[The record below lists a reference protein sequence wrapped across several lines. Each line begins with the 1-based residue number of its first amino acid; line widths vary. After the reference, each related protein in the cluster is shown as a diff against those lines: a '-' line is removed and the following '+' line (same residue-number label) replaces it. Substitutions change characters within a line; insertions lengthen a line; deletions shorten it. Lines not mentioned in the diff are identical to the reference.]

1 MLAAATSRTPSYVPS
16 NPAPGPYHASE
27 GMGRGDV
34 KAWRGGV
41 ASPSMASPPILEW
54 SLEGAPSPVLPNKSE
69 SVSGGG
75 GRESRPGSSDRGR
88 GEVGRDGVKA
98 VFKALLDLEEDD
110 VELKE
115 PRVRATRLAGEG
127 RMPQAGGMD
136 EGKMV
141 TVRKELIQ
149 TYREQMVEL
158 EKGLN
163 MMQAEYMRKE
173 LHEKELGACQE
184 MWAGKLDRYRV
195 ASELHLMGLQSQ
207 VDLLSSRGLVLEAEN
222 QTLKDRAIESEY
234 KAKSLQERVQ
244 YLEESGRH
252 DHESVAQINMEA
264 HMRISSLIEEL
275 AAAHMRISSLIE
287 ELAAAQR
294 ELESRKDYWEVVE
307 ERENLKGVIAET
319 ATSVSGAVALRAEVM
334 RDLATSN
341 EELEA
346 KIVSLE
352 NEIRVAHNKLQETEQ
367 ECKEQVETAFEQL
380 EKMLLRNAQLEADL
394 ENCAK
399 CLQDSI
405 EINDAMKDNVEAEKL
420 KALAAEIHNIQQVQ
434 IPQEEIEEAQKQI
447 EEAQKQILELKENV
461 RLLEEQLEEGK
472 KKHAKEEEDL
482 TNQFKNERDKYS
494 DLEKK
499 YSDLIPKIQLLAS
512 QFKLEQEKSAKS
524 KKQMVELVEE
534 LQEVQKFFMT
544 AFAAVLQNS
553 LMLITDN
560 RKRDMLIKAEREER
574 ENERAKDRD
583 RLIKEQ
589 EELKHKHE
597 KLVLQSQEINDM
609 AVQYKQILSQ
619 ADDEL
624 KLSTPS
630 KSSVF
635 RDPTQTPPKETDAD
649 TERAA
654 KTQSDD
660 AFDGNVDRKI
670 VKASTPPLMRAAR
683 AILPTG
689 KPPLSPPAP
698 SSAGDGGRSH
708 RGSPA
713 VKVIDALMDQ
723 AMQVSTWVQCRPR
736 VSE

>member
-1 MLAAATSRTPSYVPS
+1 MLAAATSRTPTYAPS
-16 NPAPGPYHASE
+16 NPAPGPYHARE
-27 GMGRGDV
+27 GMGRGDM

-54 SLEGAPSPVLPNKSE
+54 SLEGAPSPVLSNKSE

-75 GRESRPGSSDRGR
+75 GRESGPGSGDRGR
-88 GEVGRDGVKA
+88 GEVGREGVKA
-98 VFKALLDLEEDD
+98 VFKALLELEEDD
-110 VELKE
+110 VVQKDS
-115 PRVRATRLAGEG
+115 RVRGTRLAGET
-127 RMPQAGGMD
+127 RISQAGGMH
-136 EGKMV
+136 EGEMV
-141 TVRKELIQ
+141 TVRKALIQ

-158 EKGLN
+158 EKGLS

-173 LHEKELGACQE
+173 LHEKELGVCEE
-184 MWAGKLDRYRV
+184 MWAGKLDRYRL

-222 QTLKDRAIESEY
+222 QTLKDRAVESEY
-234 KAKSLQERVQ
+234 KAKSLQEKVQ

-252 DHESVAQINMEA
+252 DHESVAQINME
-264 HMRISSLIEEL
+264 
-275 AAAHMRISSLIE
+275 AHMRISSLIE

-319 ATSVSGAVALRAEVM
+319 ATSVSGAVALRAEAM
-334 RDLATSN
+334 RHLATSN

-346 KIVSLE
+346 KILSLE
-352 NEIRVAHNKLQETEQ
+352 NEIRVAHNKIQETEQ
-367 ECKEQVETAFEQL
+367 ECQEQVETAFEQL

-461 RLLEEQLEEGK
+461 RLLEEELEEAK
-472 KKHAKEEEDL
+472 KQHAKKEEDL
-482 TNQFKNERDKYS
+482 SDQFKNEQKKNS
-494 DLEKK
+494 DLERQ
-499 YSDLIPKIQLLAS
+499 YSDLIPKIQMLAS

-524 KKQMVELVEE
+524 KKLMVELVEE
-534 LQEVQKFFMT
+534 LQEVKTFFMT

-574 ENERAKDRD
+574 ENERAKEQD

-589 EELKHKHE
+589 EELKQKHE

-609 AVQYKQILSQ
+609 AVQYKQLLSQ

-624 KLSTPS
+624 KLSRPA
-630 KSSVF
+630 KSSAF
-635 RDPTQTPPKETDAD
+635 RDPTQTHPKETNAD
-649 TERAA
+649 GERAA

-660 AFDGNVDRKI
+660 AGDGNVDIEI

-683 AILPTG
+683 AILPAG

-698 SSAGDGGRSH
+698 LSAGDGGRSH

-713 VKVIDALMDQ
+713 AKVIDALMDQ
-723 AMQVSTWVQCRPR
+723 AMQVSTWAQVQCRSR
-736 VSE
+736 VSEQ